1 MNYEFI
7 LKDIRPNKEE
17 IDSVSKTAHKILDFL
32 NETCRK
38 ENIPAKAMFVGS
50 FSRKKDYTW
59 ATKPAIISMEHPPN
73 TSHHIHI
80 SQARLTA

>member
-17 IDSVSKTAHKILDFL
+17 INSVSKTAHKILDFL

-50 FSRKKDYTW
+50 FSTGYRHGDLKGKR
-59 ATKPAIISMEHPPN
+59 PLSGI
-73 TSHHIHI
+73 
-80 SQARLTA
+80 